1 MTKRIIFSIFALLLA
16 ICTFAQD
23 DATSATQW
31 AQANEQYAS
40 GNYQEAILAYENIL
54 TVNPTAEVY
63 YNLGNA
69 YFKIGEVAQS
79 ILAYERALRL
89 RPNYTDAKHNLR
101 FAEAKIIDNI
111 EDNSR
116 FFLSQW
122 AEAFRNLTTERVWF
136 ILSVVFFVLCLI
148 GAFVFAFMHT
158 AIVRKLGFH
167 CAWVALLISIITLC
181 CAFSLHKR
189 DSRRE
194 EAIIVQGIVNAKASP
209 DKSGTDLFVLHEG
222 TKVRISDIVSDWAE
236 IHVGGNIGWISL
248 SALERI

>member
-1 MTKRIIFSIFALLLA
+1 MKRFLLCTLTLLLA
-16 ICTFAQD
+16 IFVSAQEEPTV
-23 DATSATQW
+23 ASRW
-31 AQANEQYAS
+31 AQANEQYAA
-40 GNYQEAILAYENIL
+40 GNYQEAILSYENIL

-89 RPNYTDAKHNLR
+89 RPNYADAKHNML
-101 FAEAKIIDNI
+101 FTQAKIIDNI
-111 EDNSR
+111 EDNSQ

-122 AEAFRNLTTERVWF
+122 AVSFRNLATEHVWF
-136 ILSVVFFVLCLI
+136 ILSVSLFLLCLI
-148 GAFVFAFMHT
+148 GAFMFAFMHT
-158 AIVRKLGFH
+158 TRIRKVGFH
-167 CAWVALLISIITLC
+167 CAWVALLFSVITLC
-181 CAFSLHKR
+181 CAFSLHNR
-189 DSRRE
+189 DSRQE

-236 IHVGGNIGWISL
+236 IHVGGNIGWVSL